1 MSATSPGFSSSL
13 SPKLLP
19 AYLVPNPG
27 RPAAL
32 PKWEPPCLG
41 CLLLSPSPVLPWPA
55 RPPAPVPGPPTG
67 ARHGRPA
74 GAGWAAAATAA
85 WRARTEREAGGAG
98 REWRELPRAAGRGAG
113 RRGPGKGPRAHASA
127 HPTRV
132 LALAPARAPRAGSH
146 ACTLTRELGV
156 HLRERRPVFPS
167 SSRETQA
174 PAPPRSPGA
183 SRCPASRLLRLPGL
197 QGPTTRPSCHSDA
210 GSHAHPPNPQSTQ
223 GGRKEGSCPTP
234 RCPWAWLRDPQ

>member
-1 MSATSPGFSSSL
+1 MFSSSHPHPR
-13 SPKLLP
+13 S
-19 AYLVPNPG
+19 PG
-27 RPAAL
+27 RPG
-32 PKWEPPCLG
+32 PRTC
-41 CLLLSPSPVLPWPA
+41 PWASNRCPA
-55 RPPAPVPGPPTG
+55 RAARGLRLGGSGDCGVAGEDRATG
-67 ARHGRPA
+67 D
-74 GAGWAAAATAA
+74 
-85 WRARTEREAGGAG
+85 AG

-132 LALAPARAPRAGSH
+132 LALTPARAPRASSH

-183 SRCPASRLLRLPGL
+183 SRCPASRLLWLPGL

-210 GSHAHPPNPQSTQ
+210 GSHAHPQPTKLPR
-223 GGRKEGSCPTP
+223 GKGRGQLSY
-234 RCPWAWLRDPQ
+234 PWVSVGVA